1 MGISRNAPCPC
12 GSGRKH
18 KRCCLRE
25 QDQIRRASRLDD
37 EVGRRIQ
44 DWSSTRFDVEIGV
57 ALEEFA
63 GPERTID
70 DDDLQLFASWFHDD
84 RELQGGGT
92 PAERYAARADLPED
106 ERAVAARIASA
117 RLGLFRV
124 LVVDVGRSLVLQP
137 LEGGPRLRVQSH
149 TVSRDA
155 VRWDILLGRVI
166 DGDPASLWGPVRL
179 FEPSDEPELVGET
192 KRLVASAPATG
203 EPSRALR
210 RHAVELMRFRPSSW
224 DVAPSFFTLEGDP
237 VAEGSATWQMRDARA
252 ARQRLRGLGRLGPG
266 DPLEIDITLSREVL
280 VGERPRLPPGA
291 MVIEAGPADNLDS
304 VPIATLRLEAR
315 CLHVEAI
322 SERRLDRAIEIVDA
336 DFGDIA
342 ELSERTVVSLEHR
355 ITGQHSS
362 TTPVALPH
370 QDPSRAQER
379 QVVGAY
385 MTDRMRRWLD
395 EPHPELD
402 GRTPREAIK
411 DERRGDVI
419 RLVRGIENAAERA
432 RRRGDAFADVAWM
445 RSELGIANEQ
455 LAA

>member
-25 QDQIRRASRLDD
+25 QDQIRSDSRLDD

-44 DWSSTRFDVEIGV
+44 EWSSTQFDVEIGV

-63 GPERTID
+63 GPERTMG

-117 RLGLFRV
+117 RFGLFRV

-137 LEGGPRLRVQSH
+137 LEGGSRLRVQSH

-155 VRWDILLGRVI
+155 VRWDILLGR
-166 DGDPASLWGPVRL
+166 DPASLWGPVRL
-179 FEPSDEPELVGET
+179 FEPGDEAELVGET

-203 EPSRALR
+203 EPSRPLR
-210 RHAVELMRFRPSSW
+210 RHSVELLRFRPSSW

-237 VAEGSATWQMRDARA
+237 VAEGSATWQMHDARA
-252 ARQRLRGLGRLGPG
+252 ARQRLRALGGLGPG

-280 VGERPRLPPGA
+280 VGERPKLPPGA
-291 MVIEAGPADNLDS
+291 MVIEAGPADDLDS
-304 VPIATLRLEAR
+304 VPIATLRLEPGR
-315 CLHVEAI
+315 LHIEAI
-322 SERRLDRAIEIVDA
+322 SERRLDRAIEIVDV

-342 ELSERTVVSLEHR
+342 ELSERTVVSLEQR
-355 ITGQHSS
+355 INGQRSS
-362 TTPVALPH
+362 TTPVALPR
-370 QDPSRAQER
+370 QDPSRAEER

-411 DERRGDVI
+411 DEGRGDVI

-455 LAA
+455 LA